1 MILNSLIS
9 IKQLAL
15 TIGDPNNPDK
25 STILKIEPPQGIGFY
40 SVSSLLSFGVT
51 ILLVISI
58 VLTLF
63 FLVLGGIDMITSGGD
78 KQKVVNAR
86 HKLTY
91 AVLGL
96 LVVFLSFFIVNL
108 IGSVFGVDL
117 LNVNNRTPWS

>member
-1 MILNSLIS
+1 M
-9 IKQLAL
+9 KDLAL
-15 TIGDPNNPDK
+15 SIGQPASP
-25 STILKIEPPQGIGFY
+25 TFQIEPPQGIGFY

-58 VLTLF
+58 ILTLF

-96 LVVFLSFFIVNL
+96 LVVFLSFLIVNL

-117 LNVNNRTPWS
+117 LNVNNRVPWSGH